1 MTHTNQITST
11 VRATRILAAFIAIGP
26 WRLTNYS
33 EACCAVMVGDQ
44 FNQEGVDADIA
55 VNRGVPLSM
64 RRQQAF
70 LTACKHYIDDIH

>member
-1 MTHTNQITST
+1 
-11 VRATRILAAFIAIGP
+11 
-26 WRLTNYS
+26 
-33 EACCAVMVGDQ
+33 MVGDQ